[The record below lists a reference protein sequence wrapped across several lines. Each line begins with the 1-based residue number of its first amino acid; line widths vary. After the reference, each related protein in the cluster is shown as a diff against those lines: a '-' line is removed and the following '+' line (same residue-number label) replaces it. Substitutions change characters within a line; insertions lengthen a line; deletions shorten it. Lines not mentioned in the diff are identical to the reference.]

1 MHNYFKIYYFI
12 DQFNLK
18 ELSGIK
24 KKINIIF
31 RQYNK
36 KYDLKEILKTK
47 DYCKKKGYNLFLANN
62 IRLASR
68 LNLNGVYI
76 PSFNK
81 NINFKNISAGKNFKI
96 IGSAHN
102 LKELRIKENQNC
114 SEIFISPLFK
124 TKKNNSFLDVVRFN
138 LISIKTKKK
147 IVALGGINFKTLNR
161 IKMTKS
167 FGIAS
172 ISWIKKNGLNKNLGR
187 FN

>member
-12 DQFNLK
+12 DEFNFK
-18 ELSGIK
+18 ELLGIK

-36 KYDLKEILKTK
+36 KYDLKEILKIK
-47 DYCKKKGYNLFLANN
+47 YYCKKKGHNLFLANN
-62 IRLASR
+62 VRLASK

-81 NINFKNISAGKNFKI
+81 KINLKNLSNNKNFKI

-102 LKELRIKENQNC
+102 LKELKIKENQNC

-124 TKKNNSFLDVVRFN
+124 TNKNNTFLDIVRFN
-138 LISIKTKKK
+138 MIAIKTGKK
-147 IVALGGINFKTLNR
+147 IVALGGISSKNLNR
-161 IKMTKS
+161 INMTKS
-167 FGIAS
+167 SGIAS

>member
-124 TKKNNSFLDVVRFN
+124 TKKNNTFLDIVKFN
-138 LISIKTKKK
+138 MIAIKTRKK
-147 IVALGGINFKTLNR
+147 IVALGGINLKNLNR
-161 IKMTKS
+161 INMTKS

>member
-47 DYCKKKGYNLFLANN
+47 DYCRKKGYNLFLANN
-62 IRLASR
+62 IKLASR

-124 TKKNNSFLDVVRFN
+124 TKKNSSFLDIVKFN
-138 LISIKTKKK
+138 LIAIKTRKKV
-147 IVALGGINFKTLNR
+147 VALGGINFKTLNR

>member
-1 MHNYFKIYYFI
+1 M
-12 DQFNLK
+12 K

-47 DYCKKKGYNLFLANN
+47 NYCKKKGYNLYLANN

-68 LNLNGVYI
+68 LNLSGVYI

-81 NINFKNISAGKNFKI
+81 KINFKNISTYKNFKI

-124 TKKNNSFLDVVRFN
+124 TKKNSSFLDIVRFN
-138 LISIKTKKK
+138 LIAIKTKKK
-147 IVALGGINFKTLNR
+147 IVALGGVNFKTLNR
-161 IKMTKS
+161 INMTKS

>member
-36 KYDLKEILKTK
+36 KYDLNEILKTK
-47 DYCKKKGYNLFLANN
+47 NYCKKKGFNLFLANN
-62 IRLASR
+62 IRLASK

-81 NINFKNISAGKNFKI
+81 KINYKNVSTDKNFKI

-102 LKELRIKENQNC
+102 LREVKIKESQNC

-124 TKKNNSFLDVVRFN
+124 TKKNNSFLDIIKFN
-138 LISIKTKKK
+138 FIAIKTEKK
-147 IVALGGINFKTLNR
+147 IVALGGINFKNLNR
-161 IKMTKS
+161 INMTKS
-167 FGIAS
+167 RGVAS

-187 FN
+187 F

>member
-24 KKINIIF
+24 RKINIIF

-36 KYDLKEILKTK
+36 KYDHKEILKTK
-47 DYCKKKGYNLFLANN
+47 DYCKKKGHNLFLANN
-62 IRLASR
+62 IRLASK

-81 NINFKNISAGKNFKI
+81 NINFKNISSDKNFKI

-124 TKKNNSFLDVVRFN
+124 TNKNNTFLDIVKFN
-138 LISIKTKKK
+138 MIAIKTRKK
-147 IVALGGINFKTLNR
+147 IVALGGINLKNLNR
-161 IKMTKS
+161 INMTKS